1 MLTKLCRQERIRD
14 SACKKKNNGEFPSQV
29 RSRGAKKGMFTYK
42 NTGN

>member
-14 SACKKKNNGEFPSQV
+14 SAAKNTQQ
-29 RSRGAKKGMFTYK
+29 RGVSLPGPLKGGKGMFTYK